1 MTELLTYRNFK
12 VGVEDF
18 EKLITQKLV
27 YVDKTSYLE
36 DLVQRSQV
44 TLLLRPRRFGKT
56 LSMSMLS
63 CFLEMNYQTP
73 EDRSR
78 PERLFKD
85 LAIYKNKAFCDKY
98 MGRFPVISISL
109 KSMQGLNFAGA
120 MKSVLGLLGPL
131 FKKYAFLAASENQ
144 DPAVA
149 AALREKINICY
160 SNSFDLTVPG
170 NMITAVGIAKTS
182 LQFLSDMLRTEY
194 DKKAVII
201 VDEYDVPLQKGKRLL
216 H

>member
-85 LAIYKNKAFCDKY
+85 LAIYKNKAFCDEY
-98 MGRFPVISISL
+98 MGRFPVIKISL
-109 KSMQGLNFAGA
+109 KSVQGKDFAGA
-120 MKSVLGLLGPL
+120 MNRLLDMVLGPL
-131 FKKYAFLAASENQ
+131 FEKFNLRILMFFNQ
-144 DPAVA
+144 
-149 AALREKINICY
+149 
-160 SNSFDLTVPG
+160 SF
-170 NMITAVGIAKTS
+170 
-182 LQFLSDMLRTEY
+182 
-194 DKKAVII
+194 
-201 VDEYDVPLQKGKRLL
+201 
-216 H
+216 